1 VKMNAGAVLHALM
14 ASARDVAESWCRCGS
29 ARAALLSLL
38 LSVSIFSRIYQL
50 ACVGP
55 PPAVPDVA
63 ARPRP
68 LTASWSDRLRLLPLP
83 VLAIR
88 SSPPQPAAA
97 YTPSCCH
104 RPPLLR
110 AAVAAAPPSTLAAAI
125 QRWRRPRLPPL
136 SAVAWALPPRCVH
149 LPCVSRLQPAAAPFH
164 GAVSPSR
171 KSAATTDLHALRR
184 LTLTVMGG
192 VQAAAGLD
200 A

>member
-1 VKMNAGAVLHALM
+1 MNAGAVLHALM
-14 ASARDVAESWCRCGS
+14 ASARDVAESWRRCRS
-29 ARAALLSLL
+29 ARAALFSLL
-38 LSVSIFSRIYQL
+38 LSVSIFSRIYQI

-55 PPAVPDVA
+55 PPAVPDAA

-104 RPPLLR
+104 PPPLLR
-110 AAVAAAPPSTLAAAI
+110 AAVAAAPPSTLVAAI

-164 GAVSPSR
+164 GAVFPSR

>member
-1 VKMNAGAVLHALM
+1 MNAGAVLHALM
-14 ASARDVAESWCRCGS
+14 ASARDVAESWRRCRS

-55 PPAVPDVA
+55 PPAVRDA
-63 ARPRP
+63 AVRPRP

-83 VLAIR
+83 VIAIR

-97 YTPSCCH
+97 CTPSCCH
-104 RPPLLR
+104 RQPLLR
-110 AAVAAAPPSTLAAAI
+110 VAAPPSTLAAAS

-136 SAVAWALPPRCVH
+136 SAVARALPPRCVY
-149 LPCVSRLQPAAAPFH
+149 LPCGSRLQPAPAPFY
-164 GAVSPSR
+164 GAVFPSR

-184 LTLTVMGG
+184 LTLTDMGG

>member
-1 VKMNAGAVLHALM
+1 MNAGAVLHALM
-14 ASARDVAESWCRCGS
+14 ASARDVAESWRRCRS
-29 ARAALLSLL
+29 ARAALFSLL
-38 LSVSIFSRIYQL
+38 LSVSIFSRIYQI

-55 PPAVPDVA
+55 PPAVPDAA

-104 RPPLLR
+104 RQPLLR
-110 AAVAAAPPSTLAAAI
+110 AAVAAAPPSTLAAAS
-125 QRWRRPRLPPL
+125 QRWRRPWLPPL
-136 SAVAWALPPRCVH
+136 SAVARAIPPRCVH
-149 LPCVSRLQPAAAPFH
+149 LPCGSRLQPAPAPFY
-164 GAVSPSR
+164 GAVFPSR
-171 KSAATTDLHALRR
+171 KSAATTDPHALRR
-184 LTLTVMGG
+184 LTLTDMGG
-192 VQAAAGLD
+192 VQAAAALD